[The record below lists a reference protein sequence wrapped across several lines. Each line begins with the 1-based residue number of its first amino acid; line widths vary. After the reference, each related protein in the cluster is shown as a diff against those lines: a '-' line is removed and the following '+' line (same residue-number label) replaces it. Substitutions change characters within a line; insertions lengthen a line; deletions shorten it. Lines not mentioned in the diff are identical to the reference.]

1 LPSARLHCVSETPP
15 GLRPVDPANLAQAL
29 AYALRY
35 DGRRRV
41 RDAEELMARITA
53 ERLVRHLDRA
63 GVVVMQKPPLA
74 QHAAPDPV

>member
-1 LPSARLHCVSETPP
+1 MTETRPV
-15 GLRPVDPANLAQAL
+15 LRPVDPAELAQAF

-63 GVVVMQKPPLA
+63 GFVVMRKPPLA
-74 QHAAPDPV
+74 QHSAPDPG

>member
-1 LPSARLHCVSETPP
+1 MTETPP
-15 GLRPVDPANLAQAL
+15 VLRPVDPADLAQAL

-63 GVVVMQKPPLA
+63 GFVVMQKPPLA
-74 QHAAPDPV
+74 RHSAPDPA